1 MLWAL
6 TKPLFDASTDLGAI
20 APLIVFTKTI
30 FFAAVSSC
38 PFAGLIGLAVAVSS
52 RQATVSETFLISLR
66 GTRSLYWL

>member
-38 PFAGLIGLAVAVSS
+38 PFAGFIELAVAVSS
-52 RQATVSETFLISLR
+52 RQATVSETDLISL
-66 GTRSLYWL
+66 

>member
-6 TKPLFDASTDLGAI
+6 TKPPFDASTDLGAI

-38 PFAGLIGLAVAVSS
+38 PLARLIGLAVAVSS
-52 RQATVSETFLISLR
+52 RQATVSETDLTSLR
-66 GTRSLYWL
+66 GTRSLYWH

>member
-30 FFAAVSSC
+30 FFVAVCSC
-38 PFAGLIGLAVAVSS
+38 PFAWLIGLALAVSS
-52 RQATVSETFLISLR
+52 RQATVSDTFLISLR

>member
-38 PFAGLIGLAVAVSS
+38 PLAGLIGLAVAVRR
-52 RQATVSETFLISLR
+52 RQETASEIFLTSLR

>member
-30 FFAAVSSC
+30 FFEAERSWLLAA
-38 PFAGLIGLAVAVSS
+38 LIGLAMPVRS
-52 RQATVSETFLISLR
+52 RQVTVSEIFLTSLR
-66 GTRSLYWL
+66 GTR

>member
-30 FFAAVSSC
+30 LFATVSSWLL
-38 PFAGLIGLAVAVSS
+38 AELIGLATVVRS
-52 RQATVSETFLISLR
+52 RQATVSEIFLARLR
-66 GTRSLYWL
+66 GTR

>member
-30 FFAAVSSC
+30 FLAAVNSC
-38 PFAGLIGLAVAVSS
+38 SLARLIELAVVVSS
-52 RQATVSETFLISLR
+52 RQATVSETDLISLR

>member
-30 FFAAVSSC
+30 LLDAASS
-38 PFAGLIGLAVAVSS
+38 
-52 RQATVSETFLISLR
+52 
-66 GTRSLYWL
+66 

>member
-6 TKPLFDASTDLGAI
+6 TKPPFDASTDLGAI

-30 FFAAVSSC
+30 FFAAVNSC
-38 PFAGLIGLAVAVSS
+38 SLARLIGLAVVVSS
-52 RQATVSETFLISLR
+52 RQATVSETDLISLR

>member
-38 PFAGLIGLAVAVSS
+38 ALAGLIGLAVAVCS
-52 RQATVSETFLISLR
+52 RQATVSETDLISLR